1 VPLQRMHVVR
11 PDISEAVG
19 LGVVSVRTVEN
30 PSWKGTAGTGVFL
43 VVQTSPAVAI
53 LRTSRRTVRQRVAA
67 AGSRQEQQGD
77 AAELSI
83 AEATVKTHV
92 SNILSKLGVQDRTQ
106 AAVFALRRGM
116 FPDPQASR

>member
-1 VPLQRMHVVR
+1 MEFTPL
-11 PDISEAVG
+11 P
-19 LGVVSVRTVEN
+19 
-30 PSWKGTAGTGVFL
+30 GTL
-43 VVQTSPAVAI
+43 M
-53 LRTSRRTVRQRVAA
+53 RVAA

>member
-1 VPLQRMHVVR
+1 MHVVR

-19 LGVVSVRTVEN
+19 PGVVAARNVEN

-53 LRTSRRTVRQRVAA
+53 LRTSRRAPRQRVAA